1 MFAPLMASSPIFAL
15 SFVGFGFGKKI
26 QQSHPDEVRIIL
38 DLLTFGD
45 NFDQGEQHL
54 LWEGKWNI
62 SANDQQKRNLKN
74 NFWNLRAFIK
84 IPHCIDIFPVFK
96 IHSFSTNAMGGK
108 RTP

>member
-45 NFDQGEQHL
+45 NFDQGE
-54 LWEGKWNI
+54 
-62 SANDQQKRNLKN
+62 
-74 NFWNLRAFIK
+74 
-84 IPHCIDIFPVFK
+84 
-96 IHSFSTNAMGGK
+96 
-108 RTP
+108 